1 MSEKMRKML
10 ALVCVAVLMAG
21 TATLPAAAEDDAFMA
36 TPVEAVDPTPP
47 DGGKDKSE
55 TVTPTTPISNVK
67 MQVIDGNSLRVF
79 GDCEKDQAVNVTL
92 CNADGIAIVGDFNP
106 HKVKRAN
113 TAKGTFDTTFTGLM
127 DGTYRVKVSYAAKN
141 DFKAVEPLTDG
152 ATNAVT
158 IAAAGGQDNGSLP
171 ADAVTQPPVD
181 PEPVVTT
188 APVVTAPTTAISSVQ
203 ASLSGTK
210 DIAVSGYG
218 EAGQTVIIQVYK
230 GDEATNLTHKETVG
244 SGGAFGT
251 KFTDMNANEYRIC
264 AYYEAA
270 PDQKVFADGVVSV
283 GAQSQPNPPADNGTS
298 NGDNA
303 ANTPNNDLPEAGAN
317 GNDQGNDLTPN
328 TPMLLDDS
336 TGSTPSVT
344 TLDVGEPTDNSV
356 TISGTGSKGTIN
368 IKISGG
374 TENYPDTPVTIG
386 DDGNYSCTISN
397 LAPET
402 KYTVVVDYADGTN
415 PKSATFTTKATKS
428 TLPES
433 NLLLTQIDGGE
444 ACVIISGTAVTG
456 VEVTA
461 KATISG
467 KEYPGTSEA
476 ADADGNFSITI
487 PVADVTGVVE
497 VTAYAEVKNYDV
509 YQYRDASHTNGQVEI
524 KAKSVDLTVAAVYD
538 TADKEVKISGTGKP
552 NEPIAVK
559 IGSKTTINQTIDA
572 NGQFGFSASVEGEGD
587 MEVIVSYK
595 TAGIGAEGKTTVNV
609 PIPPKT
615 VDIKVTSAVGGVSQV
630 VFAGTAKAN
639 AEVEATV
646 GGVTGKATVGA
657 DGSYTLT
664 VNNVPK
670 GDYKDI
676 AVKYTDG
683 NNGNSATWKDKITV
697 TEPVSATDVTIT
709 KMTPEVGKVTI
720 IGTAK
725 AGERVVASMV
735 TPENKTV
742 TRGIA
747 VDANGSYT
755 IVFDG
760 LVSGTYKTLVVQ
772 YVNEGV
778 GKQAAYPGD
787 IAVPAPSV
795 EKPTLQVDK
804 LYTDSLVVVG
814 KTTPNLKVTVS
825 TSYGSTQYTYSQNS
839 GSDGVFRIPLARTQS
854 VGATV
859 RVTVTYGN
867 NETVYVDVGVEKTT
881 QKPTYL
887 TLSRYKGSR
896 GVPVFAL
903 QDRLKELGYSIS
915 QTGVFDYQTEE
926 AVRQF
931 QRTNG
936 LDVDGV
942 AGRNTQ
948 TLLYSVAARPN
959 GSVTPDRYPVLVRG
973 DRGSAVSR
981 LQQRLKD
988 LGYYTIKVDG
998 IYGVGT
1004 QSAVRAFQRV
1014 NNLTQTG
1021 TANSYTQQVLYSSA
1035 ALPLND
1041 YTSNYVYLSR
1051 GSRGSAV
1058 TRLQSRLAA
1067 LGYYYG
1073 SLDGIYG
1080 SATQTA
1086 VRRFQSRNGISATG
1100 AADVNTQTVLFGSGA
1115 IANGSSGGSSV
1126 GYVYLHY
1133 GSRGT
1138 AVTRLQQALKDKG
1151 YLKGKVDGI
1160 YGDQTYD
1167 AVKSFQRA
1175 KGLAVDGIAGRKTQN
1190 ALYGTNY

>member
-10 ALVCVAVLMAG
+10 ALVCVAVLMTG
-21 TATLPAAAEDDAFMA
+21 TATLPAVADEGGGLTA
-36 TPVEAVDPTPP
+36 TPVEATDPTSP
-47 DGGKDKSE
+47 DGGDGKTE
-55 TVTPTTPISNVK
+55 AVTPTAPISSVQ
-67 MQVIDGNSLRVF
+67 MQVIDGNNLRVF
-79 GDCEKDQAVNVTL
+79 GVCEKDQAVNVTL
-92 CNADGIAIVGDFNP
+92 CDADGAAIAGTFNP
-106 HKVKRAN
+106 HKVTRN
-113 TAKGTFDTTFTGLM
+113 STEKGTFDTTFTGLI
-127 DGTYRVKVSYAAKN
+127 DGTYRVKVSYAVKN
-141 DFKAVEPLTDG
+141 SFKAVEALTADG
-152 ATNAVT
+152 QIYAVT
-158 IAAAGGQDNGSLP
+158 IAASGSQDNGSSST
-171 ADAVTQPPVD
+171 DATTQPPAGQETSA
-181 PEPVVTT
+181 PTT
-188 APVVTAPTTAISSVQ
+188 PAVTAPTTAISGVQ

-210 DIAVSGYG
+210 DIAVSGLG
-218 EAGQTVIIQVYK
+218 EAGQKVIIQVYK
-230 GDEATNLTHKETVG
+230 GDEATDVKHTKIVG
-244 SGGAFGT
+244 QDGSFST
-251 KFTDMNANEYRIC
+251 KFDTMNPNDYRIC

-270 PDQKVFADGVVSV
+270 PDQKAFADGVVSV
-283 GAQSQPNPPADNGTS
+283 GKQSQETHPENNGTS
-298 NGDNA
+298 NGDGTLHTPSNDNLPIVPFNA
-303 ANTPNNDLPEAGAN
+303 TGGDATPDNLQISEKTDSSATITGTATPNSDIEILVDNDLKE
-317 GNDQGNDLTPN
+317 
-328 TPMLLDDS
+328 S
-336 TGSTPSVT
+336 TKSDAEGKFSY
-344 TLDVGEPTDNSV
+344 
-356 TISGTGSKGTIN
+356 TISGLTAGT
-368 IKISGG
+368 
-374 TENYPDTPVTIG
+374 
-386 DDGNYSCTISN
+386 
-397 LAPET
+397 
-402 KYTVVVDYADGTN
+402 YTV
-415 PKSATFTTKATKS
+415 SARYKDQTSTKDISLTIDAPQS
-428 TLPES
+428 TLPDSE
-433 NLLLTQIDGGE
+433 LTITNIVGGE
-444 ACVIISGTAVTG
+444 ACVVISGSAKEG
-456 VEVTA
+456 VVA
-461 KATISG
+461 SIKATIAGQEYSG
-467 KEYPGTSEA
+467 FTGTAE
-476 ADADGNFSITI
+476 ADGTFTVSI
-487 PVADVTGVVE
+487 PVPDVSGSVE
-497 VTAYAEVKNYDV
+497 ATAHAEVQNYDIFN
-509 YQYRDASHTNGQVEI
+509 YKDASIPSTTIEI
-524 KAKSVDLTVAAVYD
+524 KGKSIDLTVSAKYD
-538 TADKEVKISGTGKP
+538 PLTG
-552 NEPIAVK
+552 
-559 IGSKTTINQTIDA
+559 KTTISGEGKKGAAITVKVGSSSYE
-572 NGQFGFSASVEGEGD
+572 GQINATDGKYTLTEAIPGEGD
-587 MEVIVSYK
+587 DMLVVVAYK
-595 TAGIGAEGKTTVNV
+595 DNPSITAETTVS
-609 PIPPKT
+609 ISKPPEK
-615 VDIKVTSAVGGVSQV
+615 VDLKITSAVGGVAQAV
-630 VFAGTAKAN
+630 LTGEGKPN
-639 AEVEATV
+639 AAIETTI
-646 GGVTGKATVGA
+646 GGVPAKGTVGA
-657 DGSYTLT
+657 DGKFSLT
-664 VNNVPK
+664 ASNVPK
-670 GDYKDI
+670 GNYKDI
-676 AVKYTDG
+676 TVKYTDE
-683 NNGNSATWKDKITV
+683 NNGKSATWKDQITV

-709 KMTPEVGKVTI
+709 KVTPEVGKVTI

-735 TPENKTV
+735 TPDNKTV

-755 IVFDG
+755 IEFDG

-795 EKPTLQVDK
+795 EKPNLAVDK
-804 LYTDSLVVVG
+804 IYTDTLIVVG

-839 GSDGVFRIPLARTQS
+839 GSDGVFRIPLTRTQG
-854 VGATV
+854 VNAVV

-867 NETVYVDVGVEKTT
+867 NETVYKDMVVEKTA

-896 GVPVFAL
+896 GQVVLNL
-903 QDRLKELGYSIS
+903 QERLKDLGYSVNL
-915 QTGVFDYQTEE
+915 TAKFDYATEE

-936 LDVDGV
+936 LDVDGI
-942 AGRNTQ
+942 AGKNTQ
-948 TLLYSVAARPN
+948 TVLYSVAARPN
-959 GSVTPDRYPVLVRG
+959 GSTTPDRYPVLVRG
-973 DRGSAVSR
+973 DRGSAVNR

-1035 ALPLND
+1035 AIPLND

-1126 GYVYLHY
+1126 GYVYMQY

-1167 AVKSFQRA
+1167 AVKAFQRA
-1175 KGLAVDGIAGRKTQN
+1175 KGLVVDGIAGRKTQN

>member
-10 ALVCVAVLMAG
+10 ALVCVAVLMTG
-21 TATLPAAAEDDAFMA
+21 TATLPAVADEGGGLTA
-36 TPVEAVDPTPP
+36 TPVEATDPTSP
-47 DGGKDKSE
+47 DGGDGKTE
-55 TVTPTTPISNVK
+55 AVTPTAPISSVQ
-67 MQVIDGNSLRVF
+67 MQVIDGNNLRVF
-79 GDCEKDQAVNVTL
+79 GVCEKNQAVNVTL
-92 CNADGIAIVGDFNP
+92 CDADGAAIAGTFNP
-106 HKVKRAN
+106 HKVTRN
-113 TAKGTFDTTFTGLM
+113 STEKGTFDTTFTGLI
-127 DGTYRVKVSYAAKN
+127 DGTYRVKVSYAVKN
-141 DFKAVEPLTDG
+141 SFKAVEALTADG
-152 ATNAVT
+152 LNSAVT
-158 IAAAGGQDNGSLP
+158 IAASGSQDNGSSST
-171 ADAVTQPPVD
+171 DATTQPPAGQETSA
-181 PEPVVTT
+181 PTT
-188 APVVTAPTTAISSVQ
+188 PAVTAPTTAISGVQ

-210 DIAVSGYG
+210 DIAVSGFG
-218 EAGQTVIIQVYK
+218 EAGQKVIIQVYK
-230 GDEATNLTHKETVG
+230 GDEATSLTHSEAVG
-244 SGGAFGT
+244 ADGSFRT
-251 KFTDMNANEYRIC
+251 TFTDMNPNDYRIC

-283 GAQSQPNPPADNGTS
+283 GKQSQETPPENNGTS
-298 NGDNA
+298 NGDDTQH
-303 ANTPNNDLPEAGAN
+303 TPSNDLPGVGEG
-317 GNDQGNDLTPN
+317 GNTQGNNSLPVV
-328 TPMLLDDS
+328 PILDDA
-336 TGSTPSVT
+336 TPS
-344 TLDVGEPTDNSV
+344 DVPPGEPSASQITENSV
-356 TISGTGSKGTIN
+356 VISGSGMDGKSVD
-368 IKISGG
+368 ISLNAGG
-374 TENYPDTPVTIG
+374 QQTVAV
-386 DDGNYSCTISN
+386 SN
-397 LAPET
+397 GGYTASFSGLTQGT
-402 KYTVVVDYADGTN
+402 KYTVTVKYSDGN
-415 PKSATFTTKATKS
+415 AISSKDFTTK
-428 TLPES
+428 LPEAK
-433 NLLLTQIDGGE
+433 LTLNAEDVVGGE
-444 ACVIISGTAVTG
+444 ACIIVSGTTEANMPVWVQVVAENGAFTESISGQ
-456 VEVTA
+456 
-461 KATISG
+461 
-467 KEYPGTSEA
+467 
-476 ADADGNFSITI
+476 ADEKGEFTVTI
-487 PVADVTGVVE
+487 PITDKTGEFTVE
-497 VTAYAEVKNYDV
+497 AY
-509 YQYRDASHTNGQVEI
+509 VEI
-524 KAKSVDLTVAAVYD
+524 RALDKYEGKGQSVKQSVTIKAAPVNLQVGAAYNAETGYLT
-538 TADKEVKISGTGKP
+538 ISGTGKP
-552 NEPIAVK
+552 NESILIRV
-559 IGSKTTINQTIDA
+559 GSKTTIEDASIDA
-572 NGQFGFSASVEGEGD
+572 NGQFSVSRPVEGEGE
-587 MEVIVSYK
+587 MEVVVSYK
-595 TAGIGAEGKTTVNV
+595 TAGIGAEGNARVNIPV
-609 PIPPKT
+609 PPKT
-615 VDIKVTSAVGGVSQV
+615 VDLKITSAVGGVAQAV
-630 VFAGTAKAN
+630 LTGEGKPN
-639 AEVEATV
+639 AAIETTI
-646 GGVTGKATVGA
+646 GGVPAQGTVGA
-657 DGSYTLT
+657 DGKFSLT
-664 VNNVPK
+664 ASNVPK
-670 GDYKDI
+670 GNYKDI
-676 AVKYTDG
+676 IVKYTDE
-683 NNGNSATWKDKITV
+683 NNGKSATWKDQITV

-709 KMTPEVGKVTI
+709 KVTPEVGKVTI

-735 TPENKTV
+735 TPDNKTV

-755 IVFDG
+755 IEFDG

-795 EKPTLQVDK
+795 EKPNLAVDK
-804 LYTDSLVVVG
+804 IYTDTLIVVG

-839 GSDGVFRIPLARTQS
+839 GSDGVFRIPLTRTQG
-854 VGATV
+854 VNAVV

-867 NETVYVDVGVEKTT
+867 NETVYKDMVVEKTA

-896 GVPVFAL
+896 GQVVLNL
-903 QDRLKELGYSIS
+903 QERLKDLGYSVNL
-915 QTGVFDYQTEE
+915 TAKFDYATEE

-936 LDVDGV
+936 LDVDGI
-942 AGRNTQ
+942 AGKNTQ
-948 TLLYSVAARPN
+948 TVLYSVAARPN
-959 GSVTPDRYPVLVRG
+959 GSTTPDRYPVLVRG
-973 DRGSAVSR
+973 DRGSAVNR

-1035 ALPLND
+1035 AIPLND

-1126 GYVYLHY
+1126 GYVYMQY

-1167 AVKSFQRA
+1167 AVKAFQRA

>member
-10 ALVCVAVLMAG
+10 ALVCVAVLMTG
-21 TATLPAAAEDDAFMA
+21 TATLPAVADEGGGLTA
-36 TPVEAVDPTPP
+36 TPVEATDPTSP
-47 DGGKDKSE
+47 DGGDGKTE
-55 TVTPTTPISNVK
+55 AVTPTAPISSVQ
-67 MQVIDGNSLRVF
+67 MQVIDGNNLRVF
-79 GDCEKDQAVNVTL
+79 GVCEKDQAVNVTL
-92 CNADGIAIVGDFNP
+92 CDADGAAIAGTFNP
-106 HKVKRAN
+106 HKVTRN
-113 TAKGTFDTTFTGLM
+113 STEKGTFDTTFTGLI
-127 DGTYRVKVSYAAKN
+127 DGTYRVKVSYAVKN
-141 DFKAVEPLTDG
+141 SFKAVEALTADG
-152 ATNAVT
+152 LNSAVT
-158 IAAAGGQDNGSLP
+158 IAASGSQDNGSSST
-171 ADAVTQPPVD
+171 DATTQPPAGQETSA
-181 PEPVVTT
+181 PTT
-188 APVVTAPTTAISSVQ
+188 PAVTAPTTAISGVQ

-210 DIAVSGYG
+210 DIAVSGFG
-218 EAGQTVIIQVYK
+218 EAGQKVIIQVYK
-230 GDEATNLTHKETVG
+230 GDEATSLTHSEAVG
-244 SGGAFGT
+244 ADGSFRT
-251 KFTDMNANEYRIC
+251 TFTDMNPNDYRIC

-283 GAQSQPNPPADNGTS
+283 GKQSQETPPENNGTS
-298 NGDNA
+298 NGDGTQH
-303 ANTPNNDLPEAGAN
+303 TPSNDLPGVGEGGNTQGGENQGNSLTPDKPILFADNTPSNPVPGKPSTTNVSTNEATITGDGVDNQTVVVQLEARAPQEVPVEGGKYTCTFEGLNPGTNYAGTVKYTGSDSTETFSFTTEAKTAPSATISIGEVKGGEESITVSGTAGAN
-317 GNDQGNDLTPN
+317 TTLYIVLRIDGQDYPASGVQTNADGKFEETIAVPGKSGELSANVWVEEVGNNQNFKEGDFPVQVTAKPIQLTV
-328 TPMLLDDS
+328 TAVYDAS
-336 TGSTPSVT
+336 TGKT
-344 TLDVGEPTDNSV
+344 
-356 TISGTGSKGTIN
+356 TISGEGKKGAAITVKVGSSSYGGQIN
-368 IKISGG
+368 A
-374 TENYPDTPVTIG
+374 T
-386 DDGNYSCTISN
+386 DG
-397 LAPET
+397 
-402 KYTVVVDYADGTN
+402 KYT
-415 PKSATFTTKATKS
+415 
-428 TLPES
+428 
-433 NLLLTQIDGGE
+433 LTE
-444 ACVIISGTAVTG
+444 A
-456 VEVTA
+456 
-461 KATISG
+461 
-467 KEYPGTSEA
+467 
-476 ADADGNFSITI
+476 I
-487 PVADVTGVVE
+487 P
-497 VTAYAEVKNYDV
+497 
-509 YQYRDASHTNGQVEI
+509 
-524 KAKSVDLTVAAVYD
+524 
-538 TADKEVKISGTGKP
+538 
-552 NEPIAVK
+552 
-559 IGSKTTINQTIDA
+559 
-572 NGQFGFSASVEGEGD
+572 GEGD
-587 MEVIVSYK
+587 DMQVVVAYK
-595 TAGIGAEGKTTVNV
+595 DEPSITAETTVS
-609 PIPPKT
+609 IPKPPEK
-615 VDIKVTSAVGGVSQV
+615 VDLKITSAVGGVAQAV
-630 VFAGTAKAN
+630 LTGEGKPN
-639 AEVEATV
+639 AAIETTI
-646 GGVTGKATVGA
+646 GGVPAQGTVGA
-657 DGSYTLT
+657 DGKFSLT
-664 VNNVPK
+664 ASNVPK
-670 GDYKDI
+670 GNYKDI
-676 AVKYTDG
+676 IVKYTDE
-683 NNGNSATWKDKITV
+683 NNGKSATWKDQITV

-709 KMTPEVGKVTI
+709 KVTPEVGKVTI

-735 TPENKTV
+735 TPDNKTV

-755 IVFDG
+755 IEFDG

-795 EKPTLQVDK
+795 EKPNLAVDK
-804 LYTDSLVVVG
+804 IYTDTLIVVG

-839 GSDGVFRIPLARTQS
+839 GSDGVFRIPLTRTQG
-854 VGATV
+854 VNAVV

-867 NETVYVDVGVEKTT
+867 NETVYKDMVVEKTA

-896 GVPVFAL
+896 GQVVLNL
-903 QDRLKELGYSIS
+903 QERLKDLGYSVNL
-915 QTGVFDYQTEE
+915 TAKFDYATEE

-936 LDVDGV
+936 LDVDGI
-942 AGRNTQ
+942 AGKNTQ
-948 TLLYSVAARPN
+948 TVLYSVAARPN
-959 GSVTPDRYPVLVRG
+959 GSTTPDRYPVLVRG
-973 DRGSAVSR
+973 DRGSAVNR

-1035 ALPLND
+1035 AIPLND

-1126 GYVYLHY
+1126 GYVYMQY

-1167 AVKSFQRA
+1167 AVKAFQRA

>member
-21 TATLPAAAEDDAFMA
+21 TATLPAAADEDPFMA

-47 DGGKDKSE
+47 DGGKDTE
-55 TVTPTTPISNVK
+55 TTVTPTTSISNVQ
-67 MQVIDGNSLRVF
+67 MQVIDGNSLRVS
-79 GDCEKDQAVNVTL
+79 GICEKDQAVNVTL
-92 CNADGIAIVGDFNP
+92 CNADGIAIVGEFNP

-141 DFKAVEPLTDG
+141 DFKAVEALTDG
-152 ATNAVT
+152 AINAVT
-158 IAAAGGQDNGSLP
+158 IAAAGGQDNSSLP
-171 ADAVTQPPVD
+171 ADTATQPPVD

-188 APVVTAPTTAISSVQ
+188 APVVTAPTTAISGVQ

-218 EAGQTVIIQVYK
+218 EAGQAVIIQVYK

-244 SGGAFGT
+244 SGGAFST

-270 PDQKVFADGVVSV
+270 PDQRVFADGAVSV

-298 NGDNA
+298 NGDNTTT
-303 ANTPNNDLPEAGAN
+303 TPNNDLPVADPSG
-317 GNDQGNDLTPN
+317 DDLTLD
-328 TPMLLDDS
+328 TPMLLIENTQSSATPEKPNPTNVS
-336 TGSTPSVT
+336 TK
-344 TLDVGEPTDNSV
+344 EA
-356 TISGTGSKGTIN
+356 TITG
-368 IKISGG
+368 GG
-374 TENYPDTPVTIG
+374 AEG
-386 DDGNYSCTISN
+386 Q
-397 LAPET
+397 
-402 KYTVVVDYADGTN
+402 TVVVQLESRQPQEVSVEGGKYTCTFEGLAPATTYNGTV
-415 PKSATFTTKATKS
+415 KYKDSES
-428 TLPES
+428 TE
-433 NLLLTQIDGGE
+433 
-444 ACVIISGTAVTG
+444 
-456 VEVTA
+456 
-461 KATISG
+461 
-467 KEYPGTSEA
+467 
-476 ADADGNFSITI
+476 NFSITTE
-487 PVADVTGVVE
+487 AET
-497 VTAYAEVKNYDV
+497 VTAPSATISLDPPKGGEESITVSGTAGADMTLYIVLAIDGQDYPASGVKTGPEGKFEETIAVPGKSGELSVNVWVEEVGNNQNYKEDNFTV
-509 YQYRDASHTNGQVEI
+509 QVT
-524 KAKSVDLTVAAVYD
+524 AKPAQLTVTAVYD
-538 TADKEVKISGTGKP
+538 PVTG
-552 NEPIAVK
+552 
-559 IGSKTTINQTIDA
+559 KTTISGEGKKGAAITVKVGSSSYE
-572 NGQFGFSASVEGEGD
+572 GQINTTDGKYTLTEAVPGEGD
-587 MEVIVSYK
+587 DMPVVVAYKDDPSTTATAKVS
-595 TAGIGAEGKTTVNV
+595 
-609 PIPPKT
+609 IPKPPEK
-615 VDIKVTSAVGGVSQV
+615 VDIKITSAVGGVSQV
-630 VFAGTAKAN
+630 VLTGTAKAN
-639 AEVEATV
+639 AEIEATV

-709 KMTPEVGKVTI
+709 KVTPEVGKVTI

-755 IVFDG
+755 IVFDE

-795 EKPTLQVDK
+795 EKPSLEVDK
-804 LYTDSLVVVG
+804 IYTDTLVVVG

-839 GSDGVFRIPLARTQS
+839 GSDGVFRIPLTRTQG
-854 VGATV
+854 VNAVV

-867 NETVYVDVGVEKTT
+867 NETVYKDMVVEKTT

-896 GVPVFAL
+896 GQVVLNL
-903 QDRLKELGYSIS
+903 QERLKDLGYSVNL
-915 QTGVFDYQTEE
+915 TAKFDYATEE

-959 GSVTPDRYPVLVRG
+959 GSTTPDRYPVLVRG

-1160 YGDQTYD
+1160 YGDQTFD

>member
-188 APVVTAPTTAISSVQ
+188 APAVTAPTTAISGVQ

-317 GNDQGNDLTPN
+317 GNDQGNDLTPVVPMVKDATTGEVQLGEPKASQITDSSVVISGSGENEKKVEIKVNGQTQTVTVTEGSYSASFTGLSKDTQYEATAKYEGN
-328 TPMLLDDS
+328 TSEVKCTFKTAKLPIPKL
-336 TGSTPSVT
+336 
-344 TLDVGEPTDNSV
+344 TLEPTD
-356 TISGTGSKGTIN
+356 
-368 IKISGG
+368 
-374 TENYPDTPVTIG
+374 
-386 DDGNYSCTISN
+386 
-397 LAPET
+397 
-402 KYTVVVDYADGTN
+402 VV
-415 PKSATFTTKATKS
+415 
-428 TLPES
+428 
-433 NLLLTQIDGGE
+433 GGE
-444 ACVIISGTAVTG
+444 ASISVSGTTEANMPVWVQVVAKDAFTESINGQADDKGEFTVNIPIADQTGEFAVEAY
-456 VEVTA
+456 VETR
-461 KATISG
+461 
-467 KEYPGTSEA
+467 
-476 ADADGNFSITI
+476 
-487 PVADVTGVVE
+487 DVTNYEQKFDSVNQT
-497 VTAYAEVKNYDV
+497 VT
-509 YQYRDASHTNGQVEI
+509 I
-524 KAKSVDLTVAAVYD
+524 KPVPVDLKVGAAYNAE
-538 TADKEVKISGTGKP
+538 TGLTISGTGKP
-552 NEPIAVK
+552 NEPISIQVGK
-559 IGSKTTINQTIDA
+559 KNTFDETIDA
-572 NGQFGFSASVEGEGD
+572 NGGFSVTKPVEGEGD

-595 TAGIGAEGKTTVNV
+595 TAGIGAEGRTIVNV
-609 PIPPKT
+609 PVPPKT

-630 VFAGTAKAN
+630 VLTGTAKAN

-683 NNGNSATWKDKITV
+683 NNGNSATWNGTITV